1 MKDKKNIDRL
11 FKEGFK
17 NFEASPSPEVWE
29 NIQAELNK
37 EKRNRKPIPL
47 WIKYGGVAALLA
59 VFFTVG
65 NLFFNPG
72 EPDPNIITNIDIVVP
87 IEDKIERENNLNQIE
102 PHLATEQENYNDQSF
117 EEETVSNENAIKSQ
131 NNQKSIVKSSKPLR
145 SDNAQIASERN
156 ETQNEIVVEQN
167 QLNNNNNSGIAVSKT
182 ASELPKDKVEKSDVH
197 QDTELI
203 LEHRKE
209 ISKTT
214 NERFDV
220 TETATKTGENPS
232 TAEIIEDTTNK
243 KSILDAI
250 AENVEINEDII
261 TEENQKPGH
270 RWDITPNVAPV
281 YYNSFGSGSSIDAD
295 FSDNPQKGEVN
306 MSYGLQVSYALND
319 RLSVRSGVNNVD
331 LSYSTSNIVIG
342 TAPVAMGLR
351 SVDYGSRDVVVTVF
365 NRNAL
370 TDGFPPPGGFGNVT
384 LKSTDG
390 DARLIQSINY
400 YEVPLE
406 LKYSIVNT
414 RLGVNIIGGVST
426 LFLGNNEISVTSDNF
441 SSVLGEANN
450 LSDVS
455 FSTNIGLGLDY
466 KLSRR
471 FVFNIEPMFKYQLN
485 PYTDSSVNFKP
496 YYLGV
501 YSGLSFKF

>member
-1 MKDKKNIDRL
+1 MKDTKNIDKL
-11 FKEGFK
+11 FKEGLK
-17 NFEASPSPEVWE
+17 NFEASPSPHVWE

-87 IEDKIERENNLNQIE
+87 IEDNIERENNLNQVE
-102 PHLATEQENYNDQSF
+102 PHLATEQGNIDKESFKEKSISHENGI
-117 EEETVSNENAIKSQ
+117 EPE
-131 NNQKSIVKSSKPLR
+131 NNQKPIVKTTGPLR
-145 SDNAQIASERN
+145 SDNAQIISHRTETRNEAVIERN
-156 ETQNEIVVEQN
+156 HR
-167 QLNNNNNSGIAVSKT
+167 NNDIDAEIAVSKT
-182 ASELPKDKVEKSDVH
+182 ISELPKDEVEKSDLH
-197 QDTELI
+197 SDTEQI

-209 ISKTT
+209 ISKTA
-214 NERFDV
+214 NERFAV
-220 TETATKTGENPS
+220 TETSTKTGKNPS
-232 TAEIIEDTTNK
+232 TTEIIEDTTNK
-243 KSILDAI
+243 RSILDAI
-250 AENVEINEDII
+250 TENEEINESVIK
-261 TEENQKPGH
+261 EENQKPGH
-270 RWDITPNVAPV
+270 RWNITPNVAPV

-331 LSYSTSNIVIG
+331 LSYSTSNIAIG
-342 TAPVAMGLR
+342 IAPIAMGLG

-370 TDGFPPPGGFGNVT
+370 TDGFPPPGGFGDVT

-406 LKYSIVNT
+406 LKYSVVNT

-485 PYTDSSVNFKP
+485 PYTDPSVNFKP

-501 YSGLSFKF
+501 YSGLSFRF